1 MDLMAVLT
9 RPLSEFPPAPG
20 EIAQDL
26 PPADHRFAPESAEE
40 IAELLAAATEDGA
53 MVVPWGGGTHQGLG
67 YRVFGEVLA
76 STRRLDRIIA
86 WEPDDLTVVVEA
98 GVLVD
103 DLEAEISSRRQ
114 TAAFPETAPGATVGG
129 VISAGVS
136 GYRRLRY
143 GPSRDR
149 ILQATVATG
158 DGRLVTAGGRVVK
171 NVSGYDIQRSV
182 FGALGSLGVVT
193 SVCLKLWPRPSAAA
207 TVSTDRPTEVL
218 AALYR
223 PLAVLE
229 TETGGSVY
237 LEGPPA
243 QVEADVARVGGDVT
257 DGLVWPQPPRGEV
270 GVALTVPPAEMA
282 SAVEQ
287 VRPLG
292 PFVAQHGVGR
302 VDVAGTVDAD
312 WEGLRAW
319 AVARGGRVTVTDA
332 SDRFLDGFDP
342 WGDPPPA
349 LAVQRRLIAAFDP
362 ARTVNR
368 GRLPGAL

>member
-1 MDLMAVLT
+1 MAVLT
-9 RPLSEFPPAPG
+9 RPLSEFSPAPG
-20 EIAQDL
+20 GIIEGL
-26 PPADHRFAPESAEE
+26 PPADHRVAPDSASEM
-40 IAELLAAATEDGA
+40 AELLAAATEDGA

-67 YRVFGEVLA
+67 YRVFGEVVA
-76 STRRLDRIIA
+76 STGRLDRIIA

-98 GVLVD
+98 GVRVD
-103 DLEAEISSRRQ
+103 DLEEEISSRRQ
-114 TAAFPETAPGATVGG
+114 TAAFPETTPGATVGG
-129 VISAGVS
+129 VISAGIS

-193 SVCLKLWPRPSAAA
+193 SVCLKLWPRPAAAA
-207 TVSTDRPTEVL
+207 TVNTDAPSQAL

-243 QVEADVARVGGDVT
+243 QVQEDAARVGGAVA
-257 DGLVWPQPPRGEV
+257 DGLAWPDPPRGDV
-270 GVALTVPPAEMA
+270 GVSVTVPP
-282 SAVEQ
+282 SALAAAVDR

-302 VDVAGTVDAD
+302 VDVAGPVDAD
-312 WEGLRAW
+312 WEALRAW
-319 AVARGGRVTVTDA
+319 AVERGGRVTVTEA
-332 SDRFLDGFDP
+332 SDRFLDRFDP
-342 WGDPPPA
+342 WGDPPAA
-349 LAVQRRLIAAFDP
+349 LGVQRRLIAAFDP

>member
-1 MDLMAVLT
+1 MTVLT
-9 RPLSEFPPAPG
+9 RPLSEFPAAPAG
-20 EIAQDL
+20 IIEDL
-26 PPADHRFAPESAEE
+26 PPADHRVAPDTAAEM
-40 IAELLAAATEDGA
+40 AELLAAATDDGA

-67 YRVFGEVLA
+67 YRVFGEVVA

-103 DLEAEISSRRQ
+103 DLEAEISDRRQ

-129 VISAGVS
+129 VISAGIS

-193 SVCLKLWPRPSAAA
+193 SVCLKLWPRPAVAA
-207 TVSTDRPTEVL
+207 TVSTDHPADALT
-218 AALYR
+218 ALYR

-229 TETGGSVY
+229 SEVGGWVY
-237 LEGPPA
+237 LEGPSA
-243 QVEADVARVGGDVT
+243 QVQADAARIGHEVT
-257 DGLVWPQPPRGEV
+257 EGLVWPEPPQGEV
-270 GVALTVPPAEMA
+270 VAAVTVPPSELAA
-282 SAVEQ
+282 AVER

-292 PFVAQHGVGR
+292 PFIAQHGVGR
-302 VDVAGTVDAD
+302 VDLAAPVDTD

-319 AVARGGRVTVTDA
+319 AVEHGGRLTVTHA
-332 SDRFLDGFDP
+332 SDRFVDGFDP

-349 LAVQRRLIAAFDP
+349 IAVQRRLIAAFDP
-362 ARTVNR
+362 ARTLNR

>member
-9 RPLSEFPPAPG
+9 RPLSEFSPAPG

-26 PPADHRFAPESAEE
+26 PPANYRIAPDSPAEM
-40 IAELLAAATEDGA
+40 AELLAAATEDGA

-98 GVLVD
+98 GVCVD
-103 DLEAEISSRRQ
+103 ELEAEISVRRQ
-114 TAAFPETAPGATVGG
+114 TSAFPETAPGATVGG
-129 VISAGVS
+129 VISAGIS

-193 SVCLKLWPRPSAAA
+193 SVCLKLWPRPLASA
-207 TVSTDRPTEVL
+207 TVATDSPADAL
-218 AALYR
+218 SALYR

-229 TETGGSVY
+229 TDVGGSVY

-243 QVEADVARVGGDVT
+243 QVRADAARVGGEVT
-257 DGLVWPQPPRGEV
+257 DGLVWPEPPRGEV
-270 GVALTVPPAEMA
+270 GVALTVPPSDLS
-282 SAVEQ
+282 SAVER

-302 VDVAGTVDAD
+302 VDVVGPFDTD
-312 WEGLRAW
+312 WEGLRSW
-319 AVARGGRVTVTDA
+319 AVERGGRLTVTDA
-332 SDRFLDGFDP
+332 SDRLLDRFDP